1 MTDTEQLIDSN
12 HSQQLAGAG
21 ELPPGGSCHVD
32 AHHLA
37 HHHLTVL
44 IVLKVT
50 LNPMKTRWHTEILWQ
65 LVTVHLSSA
74 RLVSTDWLDIG
85 ASLPGLAAISWLCY
99 VSTTSSLA
107 GETHDLLWL
116 ADDQDGKQ
124 AALHRQRQ
132 YDVLCVRA
140 GSVVKWELLLLWP
153 YIVMMITMTTDTN
166 GGNIRCGTW
175 PPIIVTRTCLE
186 WGGHQLCMYFLS
198 SHWPGLCCWRAT
210 ISLMGQIC
218 CYRRLLQ
225 IFTTHQP
232 ASSRV
237 TRETPVLVTRC

>member
-50 LNPMKTRWHTEILWQ
+50 LNLMKTRWHTEILWQ

-124 AALHRQRQ
+124 AALHRQ
-132 YDVLCVRA
+132 YDVLCCQGR
-140 GSVVKWELLLLWP
+140 E
-153 YIVMMITMTTDTN
+153 
-166 GGNIRCGTW
+166 CGKMRTA
-175 PPIIVTRTCLE
+175 IIMAIHCDDDNHDH
-186 WGGHQLCMYFLS
+186 GHQ
-198 SHWPGLCCWRAT
+198 WR
-210 ISLMGQIC
+210 
-218 CYRRLLQ
+218 
-225 IFTTHQP
+225 
-232 ASSRV
+232 
-237 TRETPVLVTRC
+237 